1 MTVGLIVNP
10 HSGKANGR
18 GLAVAGLLEGQ
29 ANVMVRRLERFAQLS
44 RHLDAFA
51 AAKIET
57 LYISSGDGT
66 VHAIQTEL
74 AERQPFKTPPRLGL
88 LAHGT
93 TNMTAADLG
102 LRVAKPNEQAA
113 FIAANRI
120 GEVAERATVKA
131 VNPRDGK
138 PRHGMFLGAGAV
150 AQATRFTQ
158 RRVHGAGLKGDW
170 ASFATLAGAVT
181 RALISRP
188 RPGDQNRIDRPHVM
202 IVATGGRTVA
212 QGDQLMLIATT
223 LDRLILGTRPFWG
236 GKQGALRVTV
246 FPYPLPSV
254 VRWLVPLMY
263 GGETRR
269 VPEGALSFSC
279 QGFEIETASDFVID
293 GEFFEAPFAE
303 AMRIEAGPVFEYVR
317 G

>member
-1 MTVGLIVNP
+1 
-10 HSGKANGR
+10 
-18 GLAVAGLLEGQ
+18 VAGLLEGH
-29 ANVMVRRLERFAQLS
+29 AGVMVRRLERFAQLP

-74 AERQPFKTPPRLGL
+74 AERQPFKKLPRLGL
-88 LAHGT
+88 LPHGT

-102 LRVAKPNEQAA
+102 LRLRKPNEQAA
-113 FIAANRI
+113 FIMADRI
-120 GEVAERATVKA
+120 SEVSERATVKA

-158 RRVHGAGLKGDW
+158 ERVHGAGLKGEL

-181 RALISRP
+181 RALLSRP
-188 RPGDQNRIDRPHVM
+188 RPGDQTRIDRPHVM
-202 IVATGGRTVA
+202 IVATDGRTVT

-236 GKQGALRVTV
+236 GKQGPLRVTV

-254 VRWLVPLMY
+254 IRWLVPLMY
-263 GGETRR
+263 GGEARR
-269 VPEGALSFSC
+269 VPAGALSFSC
-279 QGFEIETASDFVID
+279 QGFEIETASDFVMD
-293 GEFFEAPFAE
+293 GEFFEPPFAE
-303 AMRIEAGPVFEYVR
+303 AMRIEAGPVFTYVR